1 MMARKRNAILLAMVL
16 AFAACAS
23 AQEHKP
29 ADQPAP
35 GEAKVSAEPQKPGGH
50 GEASKEAAEEDEA
63 AAFKQSPSVQFFARI
78 TGLSLSAAYWVS
90 TIFNFA
96 VIAGV
101 ILWAL
106 KKALP
111 GLFHDRTAMIRKA
124 MDEARKASEEAN
136 RRLGEI
142 EGRLARLDQEIAT
155 LRSATE
161 EEARKEEER
170 IRAAAEEDHQKVV
183 QSADQEIAAAARSA
197 RHELKAYAA
206 DLAVSLA
213 EKKIQVKADEDR
225 ELVRSFSDRLGKDG
239 K

>member
-1 MMARKRNAILLAMVL
+1 MTRKRSAVLLAVVL
-16 AFAACAS
+16 AFAAWAW

-29 ADQPAP
+29 ADAPAS
-35 GEAKVSAEPQKPGGH
+35 GEAKVSAEPQKPGAH

-63 AAFKQSPSVQFFARI
+63 AEFKHSPSVQFLARI

-90 TIFNFA
+90 TILNFA

-111 GLFHDRTAMIRKA
+111 GLFHDRLAMIRKA
-124 MDEARKASEEAN
+124 LDEARKASEEAN
-136 RRLGEI
+136 RRLGDI
-142 EGRLARLDQEIAT
+142 EGRLAQLDQEIAG

-161 EEARKEEER
+161 EEARKEEDR
-170 IRAAAEEDHQKVV
+170 IRAAAEEDRHKVV
-183 QSADQEIAAAARSA
+183 QAAEQEIAAAARSA
-197 RHELKAYAA
+197 RGELKAYAA
-206 DLAVSLA
+206 ELAVSLA
-213 EKKIQVKADEDR
+213 EQKIQVKPAEDR

>member
-1 MMARKRNAILLAMVL
+1 MAGKHSAVLLAVVL
-16 AFAACAS
+16 AFAAWAS
-23 AQEHKP
+23 AQEHRP

-35 GEAKVSAEPQKPGGH
+35 EGQKVSAEPQKTGQH
-50 GEASKEAAEEDEA
+50 GEASKEAAEEDET
-63 AAFKQSPSVQFFARI
+63 AAFKESPSVQFFARI

-96 VIAGV
+96 VVAGL
-101 ILWAL
+101 ILWGM

-111 GLFHDRTAMIRKA
+111 GLFRDRSAMIRKA

-136 RRLGEI
+136 RRLGDI
-142 EGRLARLDQEIAT
+142 EGRLTRLDQEIAA

-170 IRAAAEEDHQKVV
+170 IRAAAEEDRQKVV
-183 QSADQEIAAAARSA
+183 QSAEQEIAAAARSA

-206 DLAVSLA
+206 ELAVSLA
-213 EKKIQVKADEDR
+213 GKKIQVKPEEDR
-225 ELVRSFSDRLGKDG
+225 ELVRSFSGRLGKDG
-239 K
+239 R